1 MNAERTLRV
10 HPPPEPGGPGT
21 LGMMLLKGRR
31 YKVATVRGIPLF
43 VDAGWLLIGALYLS
57 VQYLV
62 LSNSAWR
69 PTDAEALVLAL
80 VSFVLFFGG
89 VLVHESAHAV
99 VARAFDLP
107 VAGITFVFWG
117 GATETRADAKG
128 PLVEFLVAAAGPV
141 STLLLSFGFTI
152 ARLLMDPSLLRDVV
166 AELAWLNL
174 IFAGFNALPG
184 FPLDGGRVLLAA
196 TWGITKSRRTG
207 LRVAG
212 WGGLVV
218 GAGFIA
224 AAANAIVNG
233 QDLGRAF
240 FFGYLGAV
248 LVSTGRSM
256 SQRIAL
262 RDRLVTGTVA
272 DAMRPPLSALPST
285 TTLSQALDM
294 GLREQPA
301 RAFPVVDAGRVIGT
315 VSLEGAR
322 RIGSRDPL
330 RPVRDAMTPLN
341 QTPTLAPDDTLDD
354 AFEWL
359 GGHEALV
366 LRDGALV
373 GSLGPADVE
382 RWYRGRFEARAA
394 DPGSAPPRPDL

>member
-1 MNAERTLRV
+1 
-10 HPPPEPGGPGT
+10 
-21 LGMMLLKGRR
+21 MLLGGRR
-31 YKVATVRGIPLF
+31 YKVATIRGIPLY
-43 VDAGWLLIGALYLS
+43 VDAGWLLIAVLYLS
-57 VQYLV
+57 LQYLV

-69 PTDAEALVLAL
+69 PTDGEAIGLAG

-128 PLVEFLVAAAGPV
+128 PFIEFLVAAAGPV

-152 ARLLMDPSLLRDVV
+152 ARMSMEPSLLREVV

-196 TWGITKSRRTG
+196 AWGISKSRRTG

-218 GAGFIA
+218 GAGFVA
-224 AAANAIVNG
+224 FAANAIVSDG
-233 QDLGRAF
+233 DIGRAF

-248 LVSTGRSM
+248 LLSTGRSM

-262 RDRLVTGTVA
+262 RDRLVVGAVA
-272 DAMRPPLSALPST
+272 DAMRPPPPTLPAST
-285 TTLSQALDM
+285 SLSQALDM
-294 GLREQPA
+294 GLRDEPT
-301 RAFPVVDAGRVIGT
+301 RPFPVADAGRVVGT
-315 VSLEGAR
+315 VSLESAR
-322 RIGSRDPL
+322 KLGGRDPL

-359 GGHEALV
+359 GGREALV
-366 LRDGALV
+366 LREGVLVGALA
-373 GSLGPADVE
+373 PADVE
-382 RWYRGRFEARAA
+382 RWYRGRFEAPSVDR
-394 DPGSAPPRPDL
+394 GTAPPRPDL